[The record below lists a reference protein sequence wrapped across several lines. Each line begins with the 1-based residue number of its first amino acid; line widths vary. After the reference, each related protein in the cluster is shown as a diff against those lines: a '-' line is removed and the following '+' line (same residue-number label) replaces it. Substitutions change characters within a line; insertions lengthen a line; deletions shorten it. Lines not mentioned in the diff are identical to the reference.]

1 MMRGRI
7 WSESEPG
14 KGSRFHCTARFPR
27 ALESDCP
34 EIPSPSQALKDLA
47 ALATAVEALP
57 RLVSPADSSVRT
69 GASGPASPEFFTPLS
84 ILLAEDN
91 PVNKKVAVRLLEK
104 RGHSVVTAVNG
115 IEAVAAF
122 ERQPFDAVLMDV
134 QMPEMDGLEA
144 AGEIRARERHTLA
157 RIRII
162 AITAHAMP
170 GDRERCLKAGMDD
183 YILKPIQPAELFAAI
198 ERQAKTCASLA

>member
-1 MMRGRI
+1 M
-7 WSESEPG
+7 PG
-14 KGSRFHCTARFPR
+14 PR
-27 ALESDCP
+27 PA
-34 EIPSPSQALKDLA
+34 
-47 ALATAVEALP
+47 EAC
-57 RLVSPADSSVRT
+57 RV
-69 GASGPASPEFFTPLS
+69 
-84 ILLAEDN
+84 LLAEDN

-104 RGHSVVTAVNG
+104 RGHSVVTAGNG

-144 AGEIRARERHTLA
+144 AAEIRVRERHTGA
-157 RIRII
+157 RIPII

-198 ERQAKTCASLA
+198 ERQAKACAVLV